1 MAIDKIKNTPP
12 QTTRIEM
19 GLTPRILDRYIA
31 REFLVG
37 YLIAVFVVLSL
48 RVVLDLFIELDEFV
62 EDTPNQTSPSFFR
75 VIGYIVA
82 YYTPKLFE
90 YFRDFSGVMIILAA
104 AFSLVRMSRQNELTA
119 VLASGVSLKRLLAPI
134 ILLAMLLNLLMI
146 LDQEVI
152 LPKLAGKLV
161 REHDEIAGIDP
172 MKVSLLADKN
182 NSLLSGKFNP
192 ETKSFSKLFV
202 IIRRDGLASGLITAD
217 EAVWNDQHQHWQLT
231 NGIYFSTEG
240 SREPRKIWESDLSPD
255 YLWLQKN
262 SNSKSLMSSAQLAA
276 LARSQHKPAEQRQAI
291 SEKHF
296 RFTDPI
302 INMVMLLLGLPL
314 LVTRERYSSRIA
326 FFLAIIGPATCFIA
340 TFICKLIGGDLTD
353 PLLAAWLPLIV
364 FLPLSVITFDGI
376 KT

>member
-1 MAIDKIKNTPP
+1 MTIDKTKKTPP
-12 QTTRIEM
+12 QTPRIEI
-19 GLTPRILDRYIA
+19 GLTPRILDRYVA
-31 REFLVG
+31 KEFLLG

-62 EDTPNQTSPSFFR
+62 EDSPSGTSSSFFT

-119 VLASGVSLKRLLAPI
+119 VLASGISLKRLLAPI
-134 ILLAMLLNLLMI
+134 ILLAMLLNLLMVF
-146 LDQEVI
+146 DQEVI
-152 LPKLAGKLV
+152 LPRLADKLV
-161 REHDEIAGIDP
+161 REHDEIAGVDP
-172 MKVSLLADKN
+172 MKVSLLLDRN
-182 NSLLSGKFNP
+182 NALLSGKFNP
-192 ETKSFSKLFV
+192 DTKTLTQLF
-202 IIRRDGLASGLITAD
+202 IILRRDGMGSGLITA
-217 EAVWNDQHQHWQLT
+217 EKGVWNPRHQHWQLT
-231 NGIYFSTEG
+231 NGMFFSAEG
-240 SREPRKIWESDLSPD
+240 LREPRKTWPSDLSPD

-262 SNSKSLMSSAQLAA
+262 ANFKSLMSSAQLAD
-276 LARSQHKPAEQRQAI
+276 LIRSQRKPAEQRQAI

-314 LVTRERYSSRIA
+314 LVTRERFGSRTA
-326 FFLAIIGPATCFIA
+326 FFLAIVGPASCFIV
-340 TFICKLIGGDLTD
+340 TFVCKLIGSGLPE

-364 FLPLSVITFDGI
+364 FLPLSVIALDGI